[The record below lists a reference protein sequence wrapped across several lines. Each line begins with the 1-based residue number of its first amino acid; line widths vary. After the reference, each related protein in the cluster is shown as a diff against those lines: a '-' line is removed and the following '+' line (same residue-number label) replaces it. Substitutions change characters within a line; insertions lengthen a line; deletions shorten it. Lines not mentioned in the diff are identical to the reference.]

1 MFNLTK
7 EQWEEVK
14 GINTATEITHQ
25 PKVWKEQFE
34 HLKQQKEQ
42 ITSFLN
48 SIKAKHATVRVIFSG
63 AGTSAFIGDILVP
76 FLLNQ
81 QQDGM
86 NFESIATTDIV
97 SNPKQYLIK
106 EIPTILVSFARSGNS
121 PESIATAN
129 LCEEMLDHFYHI
141 PITCNENGE
150 LARNTQKDQNSLLV
164 LLPPATNDKG
174 FAMTSSFST
183 MILSAYIIFNSD
195 VSNQEKKID
204 KLIQSAEKLL
214 QQVGDSVDNVLEE
227 AFNRMVYIGSGGL
240 AQLSHEAAL
249 KILELTAGK
258 VAAIYESSLG
268 FRHGPKSILND
279 KSMVVMFISADDYT
293 KKYDIDMLKEL
304 AAEDVNVVAVMEG
317 KDEEVEKAAKWVVN
331 VNEAGDIE
339 DDFYLSL
346 LYIIFAQTLSLK
358 KSLQLKIT
366 PDNPS
371 PSGAVNRVVKGVT
384 IYPTPSEY
392 IHS

>member
-1 MFNLTK
+1 MFNITEEK
-7 EQWEEVK
+7 WEELK
-14 GINTATEITHQ
+14 GIQTATEISQQ
-25 PKVWKEQFE
+25 PKVWKEQFDQ
-34 HLKQQKEQ
+34 LKQKKEQ
-42 ITSFLN
+42 ITSFLG
-48 SIKAKHATVRVIFSG
+48 SIKEKHETVRVIFSG

-81 QQDGM
+81 QQEGM

-106 EIPTILVSFARSGNS
+106 EVPTILVSFARSGNS

-129 LCEEMLDHFYHI
+129 LCEEILDNFYHI

-150 LARNTQKDQNSLLV
+150 LAKNTQNDKNSLLV
-164 LLPPATNDKG
+164 LLPSATNDKG

-183 MILSAYIIFNSD
+183 MILSAYLIFRTD
-195 VSNQEKKID
+195 IDDQEKKID
-204 KLIQSAEKLL
+204 KLIQSAEKFL
-214 QQVGDSVDNVLEE
+214 QQAGDSVDTVLEE
-227 AFNRMVYIGSGGL
+227 AFNRIVYIGSGGL
-240 AQLSHEAAL
+240 SQLSHEAAL

-268 FRHGPKSILND
+268 FRHGPKSILHD
-279 KSMVVMFISADDYT
+279 QSLVVMFISADDYT

-304 AAEDVNVVAVMEG
+304 AAEDVNVVALMEG
-317 KDEEVEKAAKWVVN
+317 KDAEVEKAAKWVIN
-331 VNEAGDIE
+331 VNEAGDINN
-339 DDFYLSL
+339 DFYLSL
-346 LYIIFAQTLSLK
+346 LYIIFAQTLALK
-358 KSLQLKIT
+358 KSLRLDIT

-384 IYPTPSEY
+384 IYPAPSEG